1 MKLRVAGAQIPV
13 KDDIRANVEAILRAV
28 AFAGAE
34 EADILVT
41 PEGSLSGY
49 RHDFDPRE
57 AAAALERVTSAARE
71 AGVGLALGTCF
82 VEPEDGP
89 SEPRDASGSPG
100 GGKCYNELRF
110 YGKDGAF
117 LGFHAKTL
125 LCATLTRP
133 PKGEIEHYGLRPL
146 RTFRFEGVTVGG
158 LVCNDLWA
166 SPPWTTMPDPHLTQR
181 LSEMGARVVF
191 HGVNGGSGE
200 NDWRNVIWNYHESNL
215 RMRAKCGG
223 LWIVTVNNCDP
234 PDQRVAAPSGV
245 VNPEGTFV
253 CRTESKG
260 ERLFAHTIEL

>member
-13 KDDIRANVEAILRAV
+13 KDDVGANVEAILRAV

-57 AAAALERVTSAARE
+57 VASALERVTSAARQ

-82 VEPEDGP
+82 VEPD
-89 SEPRDASGSPG
+89 DA
-100 GGKCYNELRF
+100 KCYNELRF
-110 YGKDGAF
+110 YGKDGAY

-146 RTFRFEGVTVGG
+146 RAFQFEGVTVGG
-158 LVCNDLWA
+158 LICNDLWA
-166 SPPWTTMPDPHLTQR
+166 SPPWTTMSDPHLTQQ
-181 LSEMGARVVF
+181 LSDMGARVVF
-191 HGVNGGSGE
+191 HAVAGGSGE

-215 RMRAKCGG
+215 RMRAKCGR

-245 VNPEGTFV
+245 VSPDGAFV

-260 ERLFAHTIEL
+260 EQLFAHTIEL